1 MAVDMP
7 LPSTEFEVSP
17 TESQEELRPNSHDL
31 LINVLGASFSIT
43 AGEDPAYLDEV
54 LAQYQIAIAN
64 TQGISGMKDPL
75 KVAIL
80 TGFLLC
86 DEINKIKLQIEEEQA
101 KADSQRAVEEKEL
114 NRIMGNILSRI
125 DQVFNG

>member
-1 MAVDMP
+1 
-7 LPSTEFEVSP
+7 
-17 TESQEELRPNSHDL
+17 
-31 LINVLGASFSIT
+31 
-43 AGEDPAYLDEV
+43 
-54 LAQYQIAIAN
+54 LAQYQIAVAN

-101 KADSQRAVEEKEL
+101 KVEQQRTTEMQEL
-114 NRIMGNILSRI
+114 NRITRNIIARI